1 MTTPPHRPAAT
12 KLRRAGPRAAVCLAP
27 MIILAG
33 CAAFPEMNTMVSRP
47 DTRVEDA
54 SQDGRIGGGVEVNR
68 GGQATS
74 NVSTL
79 AIPGPAAPAGPTRQ
93 PATPEQI
100 AALVSDEMVDANL
113 SPQAIP
119 QFAATVFGSVLKT
132 PFTLAPDVATRSEVI
147 AGGSGG
153 PISKRALFSLT
164 QQALKQYG
172 IEVYVDGGFVTVGAS
187 PQGSGPEINRSR
199 NASPAAGR
207 VVQFFTVQTIEVN
220 ALQSLLQDLYPNLPG
235 ARVTPDSATN
245 SLIISGSGREVAQ
258 VVRALREIDQPHFAG
273 TEVLRVEPSFWAT
286 DALASALEQALG
298 AEGYVVS
305 RNALASRALVI
316 LSFSAANQILIFG
329 RDPEVLA
336 RARYWAE
343 TMDQPAA
350 LGDKASTFVY
360 QVKNTDAASLGQLA
374 MGQAPTTNQARPP
387 VGVPGTP
394 PAQANSLGGTGGVN
408 GGLQN
413 GIASSGASQGG
424 GGQFMNGKILTDPIG
439 NRIIFTGTASEF
451 AQLRSLLTTLD
462 TPAPQVV
469 IEVMIAEVTL
479 SDSTSLGVQ
488 LFGREVHGDGVLSGG
503 TEGIEIG
510 AGGLLLAFNGP
521 DLRASLNAQASN
533 NRVNILQRPQLV
545 ARSGG
550 QARFQVGTDVPIITS
565 QRANNTQ
572 VGGDSDILQ
581 SVQYRQTGVILDLQP
596 VVYGDRVDITISQ
609 EISEVGESTNKA
621 IASPPILNR
630 SLTTQIAITDGW
642 TGVLGGLISNNYS
655 KVNDGIPF
663 LKDVPLVGSAFQ
675 NNSVKGARTELLIL
689 ITPHVL
695 RGDEDMADYAERYA
709 ADMNAAFRTGRGWSY
724 TLTPFNVGFGV
735 RGVGFDLPAPNRPS
749 DRRAAEAAAAAA
761 RAPSPAPAPA
771 TPVPSDEPVAAP
783 PAEPSADPGP
793 QSSN

>member
-1 MTTPPHRPAAT
+1 MTTLTQGPAAT
-12 KLRRAGPRAAVCLAP
+12 VLRRAGLRAAVCLAP
-27 MIILAG
+27 MVILAG

-47 DTRVEDA
+47 DTRVEGET
-54 SQDGRIGGGVEVNR
+54 QDGLIGGGVAVDR
-68 GGQATS
+68 GSRAQ
-74 NVSTL
+74 NNISTL
-79 AIPGPAAPAGPTRQ
+79 TVPGPPAPAGPTRL

-113 SPQAIP
+113 SPQSIP
-119 QFAATVFGSVLKT
+119 QFAATVFGGVLKV
-132 PFTLAPDVATRSEVI
+132 PFTLAPDVATRSEVM

-153 PISKRALFSLT
+153 PISKRALFALT

-172 IEVYVDGGFVTVGAS
+172 VEVYVDGGFVTVGAT
-187 PQGSGPEINRSR
+187 PQGGTGVEINRSR
-199 NASPAAGR
+199 NPSPTAGR
-207 VVQFFTVQTIEVN
+207 VVQFYTVQTIEVN
-220 ALQSLLQDLYPNLPG
+220 ALQSLLQDLYPNLSG
-235 ARVTPDSATN
+235 ARITPDQLNN

-258 VVRALREIDQPHFAG
+258 VVRALREIDQPRFSGAQ
-273 TEVLRVEPSFWAT
+273 VLRIEPSFWAT
-286 DALASALEQALG
+286 EALTEALNRVLTT
-298 AEGYVVS
+298 EGYIVS
-305 RNALASRALVI
+305 TQDRAGRALVI
-316 LSFSAANQILIFG
+316 LPFPTANQILIFG
-329 RDPEVLA
+329 RDPEALA

-343 TMDQPAA
+343 TLDQPAA

-374 MGQAPTTNQARPP
+374 MGQAPTTTQARPP

-394 PAQANSLGGTGGVN
+394 PAQAGGGIGGQQ
-408 GGLQN
+408 GGARTQN
-413 GIASSGASQGG
+413 ISGQGAGVQGG
-424 GGQFMNGKILTDPIG
+424 GGQFMNGQVLTDPVG
-439 NRIIFTGTASEF
+439 NRIIFTGTATEF

-479 SDSTSLGVQ
+479 TDNTNLGVQ
-488 LFGREVHGDGVLSGG
+488 LFGRETRGDGVLSGG
-503 TEGIEIG
+503 TEGIKIG
-510 AGGLLLAFNGP
+510 GGGLLMTFTGP

-550 QARFQVGTDVPIITS
+550 SARFQVGTDVPIITS
-565 QRANNTQ
+565 QRASDNQNNNGT
-572 VGGDSDILQ
+572 DILQ

-609 EISEVGESTNKA
+609 EISEVGKSTNAA

-663 LKDVPLVGSAFQ
+663 LKDIPLVGSAFQ
-675 NNSVKGARTELLIL
+675 NNSVTGARTELLIL

-695 RGDEDMADYAERYA
+695 RGDEDMADYADRYA
-709 ADMNAAFRTGRGWSY
+709 SDMNAAFRTGRGWSY
-724 TLTPFNVGFGV
+724 TLTPFNVGYGV
-735 RGVGFDLPAPNRPS
+735 RGVGFDLPSPNRPS
-749 DRRAAEAAAAAA
+749 DRRAAEG
-761 RAPSPAPAPA
+761 PA
-771 TPVPSDEPVAAP
+771 TSAP
-783 PAEPSADPGP
+783 PQTPAATMTEQPAVTVTQPSAEPTAD
-793 QSSN
+793 

>member
-1 MTTPPHRPAAT
+1 MTNLTAGPAAFRRPT
-12 KLRRAGPRAAVCLAP
+12 ATALRHVALRAAVCLAP
-27 MIILAG
+27 MVVLAG
-33 CAAFPEMNTMVSRP
+33 CAAFPEMSTMVSRP
-47 DTRVEDA
+47 DTRVEGDV
-54 SQDGRIGGGVEVNR
+54 QDGLIGGGVSVDR
-68 GGQATS
+68 GSRAQT
-74 NVSTL
+74 STL
-79 AIPGPAAPAGPTRQ
+79 NIPGAAPPPSVTRL

-100 AALVSDEMVDANL
+100 AALLSDEMVDANL
-113 SPQAIP
+113 SPQSIP
-119 QFAATVFGSVLKT
+119 QFAATVFGGVLKV
-132 PFTLAPDVATRSEVI
+132 PFTLAPNVATRNEII

-172 IEVYVDGGFVTVGAS
+172 VEVYIEGGFVTVGTT
-187 PQGSGPEINRSR
+187 PQGGTGVEINRSR
-199 NASPAAGR
+199 NASPTAGR
-207 VVQFFTVQTIEVN
+207 VVQFFSVQTIEVN
-220 ALQSLLQDLYPNLPG
+220 ALQSLLQDLYPNLSG
-235 ARVTPDSATN
+235 ARITPDPLTN
-245 SLIISGSGREVAQ
+245 SLIISGSGREVGQ
-258 VVRALREIDQPHFAG
+258 VVRALREIDQPRFAG
-273 TEVLRVEPSFWAT
+273 AEVLRVEPLFWAT
-286 DALASALEQALG
+286 DALGAALEQVLTT
-298 AEGYVVS
+298 EGYVVS
-305 RNALASRALVI
+305 RQALAGRALVI
-316 LSFSAANQILIFG
+316 LSFPAANQILIFG
-329 RDPEVLA
+329 RDPEILA

-343 TMDQPAA
+343 TLDQPAA

-360 QVKNTDAASLGQLA
+360 QVKNTDAQSLGQLA
-374 MGQAPTTNQARPP
+374 MGQTPTTAQARPP

-394 PAQANSLGGTGGVN
+394 PAQASGGAALGRE
-408 GGLQN
+408 GLQ
-413 GIASSGASQGG
+413 GAARQQGVGAQSG
-424 GGQFMNGKILTDPIG
+424 GGQFMNGQVLTDPVG

-479 SDSTSLGVQ
+479 NDNTSLGVQ
-488 LFGREVHGDGVLSGG
+488 LFGSDVRGDGTLTGG

-510 AGGLLLAFNGP
+510 AGGLLMAFTGP
-521 DLRASLNAQASN
+521 EFRARLNAQAGN

-550 QARFQVGTDVPIITS
+550 TARFQVGTDVPIITS
-565 QRANNTQ
+565 QRATNTQ

-609 EISEVGESTNKA
+609 EISEVGESSNPA

-655 KVNDGIPF
+655 KVNTGVPF
-663 LKDVPLVGSAFQ
+663 LKDVPLIGSAFQ

-695 RGDEDMADYAERYA
+695 RGDEDMADYADRYA
-709 ADMNAAFRTGRGWSY
+709 NDMNAAFRTGRGWSY

-735 RGVGFDLPAPNRPS
+735 RGVGFDLPSPNRPS
-749 DRRAAEAAAAAA
+749 DRRVTEA
-761 RAPSPAPAPA
+761 PTTPAPTAPA
-771 TPVPSDEPVAAP
+771 ATDAPMPPEPAV
-783 PAEPSADPGP
+783 D
-793 QSSN
+793 

>member
-1 MTTPPHRPAAT
+1 MTNLTAGPSAFRPRTTA
-12 KLRRAGPRAAVCLAP
+12 LGRAGLRAAVCLAP
-27 MIILAG
+27 IVILAG
-33 CAAFPEMNTMVSRP
+33 CAAFPELNTIVTRP
-47 DTRVEDA
+47 EPRVQGE
-54 SQDGRIGGGVEVNR
+54 SQDGLIGGGINVDR
-68 GGQATS
+68 GSRAQT
-74 NVSTL
+74 STL
-79 AIPGPAAPAGPTRQ
+79 AIPGAPVTTGPTRL

-113 SPQAIP
+113 SPQSIP
-119 QFAATVFGSVLKT
+119 QFAATVFGGVLKV
-132 PFTLAPDVATRSEVI
+132 PFTLGPDVATRNEVI

-153 PISKRALFSLT
+153 PITKRALFSLT

-172 IEVYVDGGFVTVGAS
+172 VDVYVDGTFVTVGAT
-187 PQGSGPEINRSR
+187 PQGTGIEVNRSR
-199 NASPAAGR
+199 NPSTTAGR
-207 VVQFFTVQTIEVN
+207 VVQFYTVQTIEVN
-220 ALQSLLQDLYPNLPG
+220 VLQGLMQDLYPNLSG
-235 ARVTPDSATN
+235 ARITPDQQNN

-258 VVRALREIDQPHFAG
+258 VVRALREIDQPRFAG
-273 TEVLRVEPSFWAT
+273 AEVLRIEPSFWAT
-286 DALASALEQALG
+286 DALAAALEQVLTT
-298 AEGYVVS
+298 EGYVVS
-305 RNALASRALVI
+305 RLALAGRALVI
-316 LSFSAANQILIFG
+316 LSFPSANQILIFG

-374 MGQAPTTNQARPP
+374 MGQAPTAAQARPP

-394 PAQANSLGGTGGVN
+394 PVPATAGLGGQQGAARQQG
-408 GGLQN
+408 
-413 GIASSGASQGG
+413 ASSGQGN
-424 GGQFMNGKILTDPIG
+424 GGQFMNGQVLSDPIG
-439 NRIIFTGTASEF
+439 NRIIFTGTATEF

-479 SDSTSLGVQ
+479 TDNTSLGVQ
-488 LFGREVHGDGVLSGG
+488 LFGTDVRGDGVVTGG

-510 AGGLLLAFNGP
+510 AGGLLMAFTGP
-521 DLRASLNAQASN
+521 DFRARLNAQAGN

-550 QARFQVGTDVPIITS
+550 TARFQVGTDVPIITS
-565 QRANNTQ
+565 QRATNTQ

-609 EISEVGESTNKA
+609 EISEVGESSNPA

-655 KVNDGIPF
+655 KVNTGVPF
-663 LKDVPLVGSAFQ
+663 LKDVPLIGSAFQ

-709 ADMNAAFRTGRGWSY
+709 TDMNAAFRTGRGWSY
-724 TLTPFNVGFGV
+724 TLTPFNVGFGM
-735 RGVGFDLPAPNRPS
+735 RGIGFDLPGPDRPS
-749 DRRAAEAAAAAA
+749 DRQAAEAKIKNN
-761 RAPSPAPAPA
+761 PA
-771 TPVPSDEPVAAP
+771 TPAPIATVVP
-783 PAEPSADPGP
+783 PAPVPTAD
-793 QSSN
+793 

>member
-1 MTTPPHRPAAT
+1 MTNLTAGPSAFQRPAAMR
-12 KLRRAGPRAAVCLAP
+12 LRRAGLRAAVCLAP
-27 MIILAG
+27 MVILAG

-47 DTRVEDA
+47 GTRVEDA
-54 SQDGRIGGGVEVNR
+54 SQDGLIGGGVAVDR
-68 GGQATS
+68 GARTQS
-74 NVSTL
+74 SSTL
-79 AIPGPAAPAGPTRQ
+79 AIPGPPPAPAATRL

-119 QFAATVFGSVLKT
+119 QFAATVFGGVLKV
-132 PFTLAPDVATRSEVI
+132 PFTLATDVATRSEVI

-153 PISKRALFSLT
+153 PISKRALFALT

-172 IEVYVDGGFVTVGAS
+172 VEVYIDGGFVTVGAT
-187 PQGSGPEINRSR
+187 PQGGAGVEVNRSR
-199 NASPAAGR
+199 NPSASAGR
-207 VVQFFTVQTIEVN
+207 VVQFYTVQTIEVN
-220 ALQSLLQDLYPNLPG
+220 ALQSLLQDLYPNLSG
-235 ARVTPDSATN
+235 ARITPDPMNN
-245 SLIISGSGREVAQ
+245 SLIISGSGREVGQ
-258 VVRALREIDQPHFAG
+258 VVRALREIDQPRFAG
-273 TEVLRVEPSFWAT
+273 AEVLRIEPSFWST
-286 DALASALEQALG
+286 DALAGALEQVLTT
-298 AEGYVVS
+298 EGYVVS
-305 RNALASRALVI
+305 RQAIAARALVI
-316 LSFSAANQILIFG
+316 LAFPTANQILIFG

-336 RARYWAE
+336 RARYWSE
-343 TMDQPAA
+343 TLDQPAA

-374 MGQAPTTNQARPP
+374 MGQAPTTAQARPP

-394 PAQANSLGGTGGVN
+394 PAQAQSMGGARDGQQQGGAA
-408 GGLQN
+408 Q
-413 GIASSGASQGG
+413 AG
-424 GGQFMNGKILTDPIG
+424 GGQFMNGRVLTDPIG
-439 NRIIFTGTASEF
+439 NRIIFTGVATEF

-479 SDSTSLGVQ
+479 SDNTNLGVQ

-503 TEGIEIG
+503 TEGIKIG
-510 AGGLLLAFNGP
+510 GGGLLLAFNGP

-550 QARFQVGTDVPIITS
+550 TARFQVGTDVPIITS
-565 QRANNTQ
+565 QRATNTQ

-609 EISEVGESTNKA
+609 EISEVGKSTNPA

-642 TGVLGGLISNNYS
+642 TGVLGGLISNNYA

-663 LKDVPLVGSAFQ
+663 LKDVPLIGSAFQ
-675 NNSVKGARTELLIL
+675 NNSVTGARTELLIL

-695 RGDEDMADYAERYA
+695 RGDEDMADYADRYA
-709 ADMNAAFRTGRGWSY
+709 SDMNAAFRTGRGWSY

-735 RGVGFDLPAPNRPS
+735 RGVGFDLPSPNRPS
-749 DRRAAEAAAAAA
+749 DRRAVEAPVAIPATAT
-761 RAPSPAPAPA
+761 PAPAP
-771 TPVPSDEPVAAP
+771 TEPAAAAKP
-783 PAEPSADPGP
+783 PADAPTAD
-793 QSSN
+793 

>member
-1 MTTPPHRPAAT
+1 MTNLTAGPSAFRRPAAT
-12 KLRRAGPRAAVCLAP
+12 ALRRAGLRAAVCLAP
-27 MIILAG
+27 MVILTG

-47 DTRVEDA
+47 DTRVEGEA
-54 SQDGRIGGGVEVNR
+54 QDGLIGGGVGVDR
-68 GGQATS
+68 GTRAQPNTR
-74 NVSTL
+74 TL
-79 AIPGPAAPAGPTRQ
+79 AIPAPAAPAGSARQ

-113 SPQAIP
+113 SPQSIP
-119 QFAATVFGSVLKT
+119 QFAATVFGGVLNV

-164 QQALKQYG
+164 QQALKQSG
-172 IEVYVDGGFVTVGAS
+172 VEVYIDGGFVTVGATL
-187 PQGSGPEINRSR
+187 QGGTGVEVNRNRTPST
-199 NASPAAGR
+199 SAGR
-207 VVQFFTVQTIEVN
+207 VVQFYTVQTIEVSV
-220 ALQSLLQDLYPNLPG
+220 LQSLLQDLYPNLSG
-235 ARVTPDSATN
+235 ARITPDQLSN
-245 SLIISGSGREVAQ
+245 SLIISGPGREVAQ
-258 VVRALREIDQPHFAG
+258 VVRALREIDQPRFAG
-273 TEVLRVEPSFWAT
+273 AEVLRIEPSFWAT
-286 DALASALEQALG
+286 EALAEALKRTLTT
-298 AEGYVVS
+298 EGYVIS
-305 RNALASRALVI
+305 SQDRAGGALNI
-316 LSFSAANQILIFG
+316 QSFPTANQILIFG

-343 TMDQPAA
+343 TLDQPAA

-374 MGQAPTTNQARPP
+374 MGQAPTAAQARPP

-394 PAQANSLGGTGGVN
+394 PAQSG
-408 GGLQN
+408 GGLGSQQ
-413 GIASSGASQGG
+413 GATRQQGVGAQGG
-424 GGQFMNGKILTDPIG
+424 SGQFMNGQVLTDPVG
-439 NRIIFTGTASEF
+439 NRIIFTGTATEF

-479 SDSTSLGVQ
+479 TDNTSLGVQ
-488 LFGREVHGDGVLSGG
+488 LFGTDVRGDGVLSGG
-503 TEGIEIG
+503 TEGIKLG
-510 AGGLLLAFNGP
+510 GGGLLMSFVGP
-521 DLRASLNAQASN
+521 EFRAQLNAQASN

-550 QARFQVGTDVPIITS
+550 TARFQVGTDVPIITS
-565 QRANNTQ
+565 QRATNTQ

-609 EISEVGESTNKA
+609 EISEVGTSTNPA

-663 LKDVPLVGSAFQ
+663 LKDIPVVGSAFQ
-675 NNSVKGARTELLIL
+675 NNTVKGARTELLIL

-695 RGDEDMADYAERYA
+695 RGDEDMADYADRYA
-709 ADMNAAFRTGRGWSY
+709 SDMNAAFRTGRGWSY

-735 RGVGFDLPAPNRPS
+735 RGVGFDLPSPNRPS
-749 DRRAAEAAAAAA
+749 DRRAAEKPVAGLVAAG
-761 RAPSPAPAPA
+761 PA
-771 TPVPSDEPVAAP
+771 TMLVAEPAITITPP
-783 PAEPSADPGP
+783 PAEPAPD
-793 QSSN
+793 

>member
-1 MTTPPHRPAAT
+1 LSIEENGMSNLNAGPSALRRPAAT
-12 KLRRAGPRAAVCLAP
+12 ALRRAGLRAAVCLAP

-47 DTRVEDA
+47 DTRVEGA
-54 SQDGRIGGGVEVNR
+54 TQDGLIGGGVAVDR
-68 GGQATS
+68 GSRAQT
-74 NVSTL
+74 STL
-79 AIPGPAAPAGPTRQ
+79 AIPGPAGPTDPARL

-113 SPQAIP
+113 SPQSIP
-119 QFAATVFGSVLKT
+119 QFAATAFGSVLKV

-172 IEVYVDGGFVTVGAS
+172 VEVYIDGGFVTVGAT
-187 PQGSGPEINRSR
+187 PEGTGLEVNRGRTPS
-199 NASPAAGR
+199 ASAGR
-207 VVQFFTVQTIEVN
+207 VVQFYTVQTIEVN
-220 ALQSLLQDLYPNLPG
+220 ALQSLLQDLYPNLSG
-235 ARVTPDSATN
+235 ARITPDQLNN

-258 VVRALREIDQPHFAG
+258 VVRALREIDQPRFAG
-273 TEVLRVEPSFWAT
+273 AEVLRVEPSFWAT
-286 DALASALEQALG
+286 EALAEALNRVLTT
-298 AEGYVVS
+298 EGYVVS
-305 RNALASRALVI
+305 TQDRAGRALVI
-316 LSFSAANQILIFG
+316 LSFPTANQILVFG
-329 RDPEVLA
+329 RDPEALA

-343 TMDQPAA
+343 TLDQPAA

-374 MGQAPTTNQARPP
+374 MGQAPTAAEPRAP
-387 VGVPGTP
+387 VGVPGAP
-394 PAQANSLGGTGGVN
+394 PAPSGGGLGGGQQGLAQRGG
-408 GGLQN
+408 
-413 GIASSGASQGG
+413 SGQGG
-424 GGQFMNGKILTDPIG
+424 QGGQFMNGQVLTDPIG
-439 NRIIFTGTASEF
+439 NRIIFTGTATEF

-479 SDSTSLGVQ
+479 SDNTSLGVQ
-488 LFGREVHGDGVLSGG
+488 LFGTDVRGDGVLSGG
-503 TEGIEIG
+503 TEGIELG
-510 AGGLLLAFNGP
+510 GGGLLMSFIGP
-521 DLRASLNAQASN
+521 EFRARLNAQASN

-565 QRANNTQ
+565 QRATNTQ
-572 VGGDSDILQ
+572 IGGDGTDILQ

-609 EISEVGESTNKA
+609 EISEVGKSTNAA

-663 LKDVPLVGSAFQ
+663 LKDIPLVGSAFQ
-675 NNSVKGARTELLIL
+675 NNSVTGARTELLIL

-695 RGDEDMADYAERYA
+695 RGDEDMADYADRYA
-709 ADMNAAFRTGRGWSY
+709 RDMNAAFRTGRGWSY
-724 TLTPFNVGFGV
+724 TLTPFNVGYGV
-735 RGVGFDLPAPNRPS
+735 RGIGFDLPSPNRPS
-749 DRRAAEAAAAAA
+749 DRRTVEAPTPASMTEPTGAAA
-761 RAPSPAPAPA
+761 PL
-771 TPVPSDEPVAAP
+771 
-783 PAEPSADPGP
+783 ADPAAD
-793 QSSN
+793 

>member
-1 MTTPPHRPAAT
+1 MMNLTAGPSAFRRPAAT
-12 KLRRAGPRAAVCLAP
+12 VLRRAGLRAAACLAP
-27 MIILAG
+27 MAVLAG

-47 DTRVEDA
+47 DTRVEGS
-54 SQDGRIGGGVEVNR
+54 SQDGLIGGGVNVDR
-68 GGQATS
+68 GSRAQT
-74 NVSTL
+74 STL
-79 AIPGPAAPAGPTRQ
+79 AIPGPPAPAGPTRL

-113 SPQAIP
+113 SPQSIP
-119 QFAATVFGSVLKT
+119 QFAATVFGGVLKV
-132 PFTLAPDVATRSEVI
+132 PFTLAPDVATRSEVM

-153 PISKRALFSLT
+153 PISKRALFALT

-172 IEVYVDGGFVTVGAS
+172 VEVYINGGFVTVGAT
-187 PQGSGPEINRSR
+187 PQGGGPEINRSR
-199 NASPAAGR
+199 NASPTAGR

-220 ALQSLLQDLYPNLPG
+220 ALQSLLQDLYPNLSG
-235 ARVTPDSATN
+235 ARITPDPLTN

-258 VVRALREIDQPHFAG
+258 VVRALREIDQPRFAG
-273 TEVLRVEPSFWAT
+273 AEVLRIEPSFWAT
-286 DALASALEQALG
+286 DALATSLEQVLTT
-298 AEGYVVS
+298 EGYIVS
-305 RNALASRALVI
+305 RQALAGKGLVI
-316 LSFSAANQILIFG
+316 LSFPAANQILIFG
-329 RDPEVLA
+329 RDPEMLG

-343 TMDQPAA
+343 TLDQPAA

-360 QVKNTDAASLGQLA
+360 QVKNTDAQSLGQLA
-374 MGQAPTTNQARPP
+374 MGQAPSTAQARTP

-394 PAQANSLGGTGGVN
+394 PAQADGGLN
-408 GGLQN
+408 GGGRNNPQ
-413 GIASSGASQGG
+413 GSSAQPGVGG
-424 GGQFMNGKILTDPIG
+424 GGQFMNGRVLTDPVG
-439 NRIIFTGTASEF
+439 NRIIFTGTATEF
-451 AQLRSLLTTLD
+451 AQLRGLLTTLD

-479 SDSTSLGVQ
+479 TDNTSLGVQ
-488 LFGREVHGDGVLSGG
+488 LFGKETHGDGVLSGG
-503 TEGIEIG
+503 TEGIKIG
-510 AGGLLLAFNGP
+510 GGGLLLSFNGP

-565 QRANNTQ
+565 QRASDNQSNNGT
-572 VGGDSDILQ
+572 DILQ

-609 EISEVGESTNKA
+609 EISEVGESTNSA

-663 LKDVPLVGSAFQ
+663 LKDVPLLGSAFQ
-675 NNSVKGARTELLIL
+675 NNKVSGNRTELLIL

-695 RGDEDMADYAERYA
+695 RGDEDMADYADRYA
-709 ADMNAAFRTGRGWSY
+709 SDMNAAFRTGRGWSY

-735 RGVGFDLPAPNRPS
+735 RGIGFDLPAPNRPS
-749 DRRAAEAAAAAA
+749 DRRAAEATVAAPAAT
-761 RAPSPAPAPA
+761 PTAPA
-771 TPVPSDEPVAAP
+771 TSPAAEPAVTVTPST
-783 PAEPSADPGP
+783 PAEPTAD
-793 QSSN
+793 

>member
-1 MTTPPHRPAAT
+1 MTNLTQRPAAT
-12 KLRRAGPRAAVCLAP
+12 VLRRAGLRAAVCLAP

-47 DTRVEDA
+47 DPRVEGET
-54 SQDGRIGGGVEVNR
+54 QDGLIGGGVNVDR
-68 GGQATS
+68 GSRAQS

-93 PATPEQI
+93 PATPDQI

-113 SPQAIP
+113 SPQSIP
-119 QFAATVFGSVLKT
+119 QFAATVFGGVLKV
-132 PFTLAPDVATRSEVI
+132 PFTLTPDVATRTEVI

-153 PISKRALFSLT
+153 PISKRALFALT

-172 IEVYVDGGFVTVGAS
+172 VEVYADGGFVTVGAAA
-187 PQGSGPEINRSR
+187 QGAGVEVNRNR
-199 NASPAAGR
+199 NAPTSAGR
-207 VVQFFTVQTIEVN
+207 VVQFYTVQTIEVN
-220 ALQSLLQDLYPNLPG
+220 ALQSLLQDLYPNLSG
-235 ARVTPDSATN
+235 ARITPDPLSN
-245 SLIISGSGREVAQ
+245 SLIISGPGREVAQ
-258 VVRALREIDQPHFAG
+258 VVRALREIDHPRFAG
-273 TEVLRVEPSFWAT
+273 TDVLRIEPSFWAT
-286 DALASALEQALG
+286 DALAGALEQALTT
-298 AEGYVVS
+298 EGYVVS

-316 LSFSAANQILIFG
+316 LSFPTANQILIFAK
-329 RDPEVLA
+329 DPEILA

-360 QVKNTDAASLGQLA
+360 QVRNTDAASLGQLA
-374 MGQAPTTNQARPP
+374 MGQTPTTAEPRAPI
-387 VGVPGTP
+387 GVPGTP
-394 PAQANSLGGTGGVN
+394 PAPANAGAGSQQGASRQQGGSA
-408 GGLQN
+408 QN
-413 GIASSGASQGG
+413 GS
-424 GGQFMNGKILTDPIG
+424 GQFMNGQVLTDPIG
-439 NRIIFTGTASEF
+439 NRIIFTGTATEF
-451 AQLRSLLTTLD
+451 AQLRNLLTTLD

-479 SDSTSLGVQ
+479 TDSTSLGVQ
-488 LFGREVHGDGVLSGG
+488 LFGREAHGDGVLSGG
-503 TEGIEIG
+503 TEGLKIG
-510 AGGLLLAFNGP
+510 GGGLLMTFTGP

-550 QARFQVGTDVPIITS
+550 TARFQVGTDVPIITS
-565 QRANNTQ
+565 QRASDNQNNNGT
-572 VGGDSDILQ
+572 DILQ

-642 TGVLGGLISNNYS
+642 TGVLGGLISNNYA

-663 LKDVPLVGSAFQ
+663 LKDVPIVGSAFQ
-675 NNSVKGARTELLIL
+675 NNTVKGNRTELLIL

-695 RGDEDMADYAERYA
+695 RGDEDMADYADRYA

-724 TLTPFNVGFGV
+724 TLTPFNVGHGV
-735 RGVGFDLPAPNRPS
+735 RGIGFDLPSPQRASERREMAAPV
-749 DRRAAEAAAAAA
+749 AAQTTKS
-761 RAPSPAPAPA
+761 SPVAPA
-771 TPVPSDEPVAAP
+771 VEPAP
-783 PAEPSADPGP
+783 PAEPASD
-793 QSSN
+793 

>member
-1 MTTPPHRPAAT
+1 MTNLTAGPSAFQRPAAT
-12 KLRRAGPRAAVCLAP
+12 KLRRAGLRAAVCLAP
-27 MIILAG
+27 MVILAS

-47 DTRVEDA
+47 GTRVEEA
-54 SQDGRIGGGVEVNR
+54 SQDGLIGGGVAVDR
-68 GGQATS
+68 GSRAQTS
-74 NVSTL
+74 STL
-79 AIPGPAAPAGPTRQ
+79 AIPGPPPPASPTRL

-119 QFAATVFGSVLKT
+119 QFAATVFGGVLKV

-153 PISKRALFSLT
+153 PITKRALFSLT

-172 IEVYVDGGFVTVGAS
+172 VDVYIDGSFVTVGAS
-187 PQGSGPEINRSR
+187 PQGGTGVEINRSR
-199 NASPAAGR
+199 TPSSTAGR
-207 VVQFFTVQTIEVN
+207 VVQFYTVQTIEVN
-220 ALQSLLQDLYPNLPG
+220 VLQTLLRDLYPNLSG
-235 ARVTPDSATN
+235 ARITPDQLNN

-258 VVRALREIDQPHFAG
+258 VVRALREIDQPRFAG
-273 TEVLRVEPSFWAT
+273 ADVLRIEPSFWAT
-286 DALASALEQALG
+286 DALVGALEQVLTT
-298 AEGYVVS
+298 EGYVIS
-305 RNALASRALVI
+305 RQAMAGKALVM
-316 LSFSAANQILIFG
+316 LSFPTANQILIFG
-329 RDPEVLA
+329 RDPEILG

-343 TMDQPAA
+343 TLDQPAA

-374 MGQAPTTNQARPP
+374 MGQAPTTAQARPP

-394 PAQANSLGGTGGVN
+394 PAAAN
-408 GGLQN
+408 GGGRDPQQ
-413 GIASSGASQGG
+413 GGSGQQGVGG
-424 GGQFMNGKILTDPIG
+424 GGQFLNGRVLTDPIG

-479 SDSTSLGVQ
+479 SDNTSVGVQ
-488 LFGREVHGDGVLSGG
+488 LFGTDVRGDGTLTGG

-510 AGGLLLAFNGP
+510 AGGLLMAFTGP
-521 DLRASLNAQASN
+521 DFRARLNAQAGN

-550 QARFQVGTDVPIITS
+550 SARFQVGTDVPIITS
-565 QRANNTQ
+565 QRATNTQ

-609 EISEVGESTNKA
+609 EISEVGESSNPA

-630 SLTTQIAITDGW
+630 SLTTQIAIADGW

-655 KVNDGIPF
+655 KVNTGVPF
-663 LKDVPLVGSAFQ
+663 LKDIPVVGSAFQ

-695 RGDEDMADYAERYA
+695 RGDEDMADYADRYA

-735 RGVGFDLPAPNRPS
+735 RGLGFDLPSPNRPS
-749 DRRAAEAAAAAA
+749 DRRAAEA
-761 RAPSPAPAPA
+761 
-771 TPVPSDEPVAAP
+771 TVAAP
-783 PAEPSADPGP
+783 AAAPAAMPAPAEPSAD
-793 QSSN
+793 

>member
-1 MTTPPHRPAAT
+1 MTNLTAGPSAFQRPAAT
-12 KLRRAGPRAAVCLAP
+12 KLRRAGLRAAVCLAP

-47 DTRVEDA
+47 GTRVEEA
-54 SQDGRIGGGVEVNR
+54 SQDGLIGGGVAVDR
-68 GGQATS
+68 GSRAQTT
-74 NVSTL
+74 STL
-79 AIPGPAAPAGPTRQ
+79 AIPGPPPPASPTRL

-119 QFAATVFGSVLKT
+119 QFAATVFGGVLKV
-132 PFTLAPDVATRSEVI
+132 PFTLAPEVATRSEVI

-153 PISKRALFSLT
+153 PITKRALFSLT

-172 IEVYVDGGFVTVGAS
+172 VDVYIDGGFVTVGAT
-187 PQGSGPEINRSR
+187 PQGGTGVEINRSR
-199 NASPAAGR
+199 TPTTSTGR
-207 VVQFFTVQTIEVN
+207 VVQFYTIQTIAVD
-220 ALQSLLQDLYPNLPG
+220 ALQGLLRDLYPNLRG
-235 ARVTPDSATN
+235 TRITPDPLNN

-258 VVRALREIDQPHFAG
+258 VVQALREIDQPRFAG
-273 TEVLRVEPSFWAT
+273 AEVLRIEPSFWAA
-286 DALASALEQALG
+286 DALAAALEQALT
-298 AEGYVVS
+298 AEGYMIS
-305 RNALASRALVI
+305 RQVQVGRALVV
-316 LSFSAANQILIFG
+316 LSFPTANQILIFG
-329 RDPEVLA
+329 HDPALLA

-343 TMDQPAA
+343 TLDQPAA

-374 MGQAPTTNQARPP
+374 MGQAPTTAQARPP

-394 PAQANSLGGTGGVN
+394 PAPNE
-408 GGLQN
+408 GGLGAQQT
-413 GIASSGASQGG
+413 GSRQPGAAGQSGGSGK
-424 GGQFMNGKILTDPIG
+424 FMNGQVLIDPSG
-439 NRIIFTGTASEF
+439 NRIIFTGTATEF

-479 SDSTSLGVQ
+479 SDNTSLGVQ
-488 LFGREVHGDGVLSGG
+488 LFGTDVRGDGVLSGG

-510 AGGLLLAFNGP
+510 GGGLLMSFIGP
-521 DLRASLNAQASN
+521 EFRARLNAQASN

-550 QARFQVGTDVPIITS
+550 TARFQVGTDVPIITS
-565 QRANNTQ
+565 QRASDNQNNNN
-572 VGGDSDILQ
+572 SDILQ

-609 EISEVGESTNKA
+609 EISEVGKSTNPA

-642 TGVLGGLISNNYS
+642 TGVLGGLISNNYA

-663 LKDVPLVGSAFQ
+663 LKDVPLIGSAFQ
-675 NNSVKGARTELLIL
+675 NNSVEGKRTELLIL

-735 RGVGFDLPAPNRPS
+735 RGVGFDLPSPNRPS
-749 DRRAAEAAAAAA
+749 DRRAAEATVAAPAAAPA
-761 RAPSPAPAPA
+761 APAP
-771 TPVPSDEPVAAP
+771 TEPI
-783 PAEPSADPGP
+783 AD
-793 QSSN
+793 

>member
-1 MTTPPHRPAAT
+1 MTNLTAGPSAFRRPAAT
-12 KLRRAGPRAAVCLAP
+12 TLRRAGLRAAACLAP
-27 MIILAG
+27 MVILAG

-47 DTRVEDA
+47 DTRVEGEA
-54 SQDGRIGGGVEVNR
+54 QDGLIGGEVNVDR
-68 GGQATS
+68 GSRAQT
-74 NVSTL
+74 STL
-79 AIPGPAAPAGPTRQ
+79 TIPGAAAPAGPARL

-100 AALVSDEMVDANL
+100 AALVSDETVDANL
-113 SPQAIP
+113 SPQSIP
-119 QFAATVFGSVLKT
+119 QVAATVFGGVLKV
-132 PFTLAPDVATRSEVI
+132 PFTLAPDVATRNEVI

-153 PISKRALFSLT
+153 PITKRALFALT

-172 IEVYVDGGFVTVGAS
+172 VEVYVEGGFVTVGAAA
-187 PQGSGPEINRSR
+187 QGTGVEVNRSR
-199 NASPAAGR
+199 TPSSSAGR
-207 VVQFFTVQTIEVN
+207 VVQFYTVQTIEVN
-220 ALQSLLQDLYPNLPG
+220 ALQSLLQDLYPNLSG
-235 ARVTPDSATN
+235 ARVTPDQLHN

-258 VVRALREIDQPHFAG
+258 VVRALREIDQPRFAG
-273 TEVLRVEPSFWAT
+273 AEVLRIEPSFWAT
-286 DALASALEQALG
+286 DALAGALEQVLTT
-298 AEGYVVS
+298 EGYVVS
-305 RNALASRALVI
+305 RQAPAGRALVI
-316 LSFSAANQILIFG
+316 LSFPTANQILIFG
-329 RDPEVLA
+329 RDPEILA

-350 LGDKASTFVY
+350 LGDKTSTFVY

-374 MGQAPTTNQARPP
+374 MGQAPAATRAQPP

-394 PAQANSLGGTGGVN
+394 PVQIAG
-408 GGLQN
+408 
-413 GIASSGASQGG
+413 ASSSSQPAATRQAGAPGQSSS
-424 GGQFMNGKILTDPIG
+424 GQFMTGQVLSDPIG
-439 NRIIFTGTASEF
+439 NRIIFTGTATEF

-479 SDSTSLGVQ
+479 TDTTSLGVQ
-488 LFGREVHGDGVLSGG
+488 LFGTDVRGDGVLSGG

-510 AGGLLLAFNGP
+510 GGGLLMSFIGP
-521 DLRASLNAQASN
+521 EFRARLNAQAGN

-550 QARFQVGTDVPIITS
+550 TARFQVGTDVPIITS
-565 QRANNTQ
+565 QRATNTQ

-609 EISEVGESTNKA
+609 EISEVGRSSNPA

-655 KVNDGIPF
+655 KINDGIPF
-663 LKDVPLVGSAFQ
+663 LKDIPLVGSAFQ
-675 NNSVKGARTELLIL
+675 NNSVTGNRTELLIL

-695 RGDEDMADYAERYA
+695 RGDEDMADYADRYA
-709 ADMNAAFRTGRGWSY
+709 SDMNAAFRTGRGWSY
-724 TLTPFNVGFGV
+724 TLTPFNVGYGV

-749 DRRAAEAAAAAA
+749 DRRAAEAQTRNVTPAAEPAVTVT
-761 RAPSPAPAPA
+761 PSPTEPAP
-771 TPVPSDEPVAAP
+771 E
-783 PAEPSADPGP
+783 
-793 QSSN
+793 